1 MAKCCICGKE
11 MSSFSLNCV
20 PLTTKVNGKRQVECR
35 DCYNKY
41 KGKVLQ
47 FIADGKAIVMEDKD
61 TEIRKKCN
69 VCGHLYCYSLYDLE
83 RNKEKAK
90 SAMLSSV
97 AGAAGAVGGAY
108 TASAVN
114 NGNAE
119 NALNGIVDYNRCPR
133 CGSMDVRTLSKE
145 EWATEQAKTAQGSTP
160 ASAVSAADEL
170 KKFKELLDSGVITQE
185 EFDAKKKQLLGL

>member
-83 RNKEKAK
+83 RNKEKAAAGTVTKKEERHYFVPSLFFYTVCVKKTSPPK
-90 SAMLSSV
+90 SASRSRASWARPSSSNRPK
-97 AGAAGAVGGAY
+97 AVGPVPLMLAP
-108 TASAVN
+108 
-114 NGNAE
+114 NA
-119 NALNGIVDYNRCPR
+119 PH
-133 CGSMDVRTLSKE
+133 
-145 EWATEQAKTAQGSTP
+145 
-160 ASAVSAADEL
+160 
-170 KKFKELLDSGVITQE
+170 
-185 EFDAKKKQLLGL
+185 

>member
-1 MAKCCICGKE
+1 MAHKCCFCGKE
-11 MSSFSLNCV
+11 VTFLFSYQLKVKGQKYYIC
-20 PLTTKVNGKRQVECR
+20 PDCRTKYRHREANFFPDGTA
-35 DCYNKY
+35 
-41 KGKVLQ
+41 KV
-47 FIADGKAIVMEDKD
+47 IEIEDS
-61 TEIRKKCN
+61 EIRKKCN

-83 RNKEKAK
+83 RNKEKAR

-97 AGAAGAVGGAY
+97 ASIAGTVGGAY

-119 NALNGIVDYNRCPR
+119 NALNGIVDYNRCPH

-145 EWATEQAKTAQGSTP
+145 EWATEQAKTAQGSTTAP
-160 ASAVSAADEL
+160 AVSAADEL
-170 KKFKELLDSGVITQE
+170 KKFRELLDSGVITQE